1 LNFPGLRLFRRLKRL
16 QQLADIRR
24 VQGIN
29 ALAIDALIFA
39 ASAPLLKQEA
49 QRLLALRTYWQ
60 LGHWRSG
67 IEDLWVHRESRHA
80 LKVTPCKATKL
91 LILLDYYT
99 HFEVF
104 GQRPEPTLTA
114 RVE

>member
-1 LNFPGLRLFRRLKRL
+1 L

-39 ASAPLLKQEA
+39 ALASLLKQKA

-60 LGHWRSG
+60 LGHGRSG
-67 IEDLWVHRESRHA
+67 IGDLWVHHDSKHA
-80 LKVTPCKATKL
+80 LKVAPCKASKL
-91 LILLDYYT
+91 LVLLEYFT
-99 HFEVF
+99 NFEVF
-104 GQRPEPTLTA
+104 G
-114 RVE
+114 